1 MQRFKEFH
9 RRGKLIF
16 GCCFCLYRG
25 ISITS
30 AIFLLQRTEQVK
42 HGFYRMK
49 LEVWVSPLMVSVPLW
64 SLLSLLVHVSYLLS
78 NRQQDSGA
86 GQLHIFFF
94 PVVIFLLSFFPFVAF
109 GF

>member
-49 LEVWVSPLMVSVPLW
+49 LEVWVSPFN
-64 SLLSLLVHVSYLLS
+64 SLSCSLDSYLIIPHK
-78 NRQQDSGA
+78 QK
-86 GQLHIFFF
+86 HT
-94 PVVIFLLSFFPFVAF
+94 PFLGGILP
-109 GF
+109 